1 MMERGPA
8 TDADRKEGG
17 MHMDDQLD
25 HGYEMALAR
34 YEIIAPLVCRPLN
47 KGQLCQIADEVSRQ
61 VHDFPG
67 GARRFNRRTILRW
80 AFRYRTCPAEGRLGK
95 LQALMADPR
104 SDKGKPRVVDA
115 EIIEKAVR
123 LRLEE
128 PSRSTDTLLTL
139 LENPPELKEA
149 TLAYHLRTRGVTRLL
164 LKAEGRAYP
173 RYEHKH
179 RNALWQ
185 GDFSAGPWLPD
196 PNDPKKMRRTHLHVF
211 IDDHTRYIAH
221 GEFYFRE
228 NLPCLEDAFR
238 KAVLKGGVPT
248 LGYVDQ
254 GAVYRA
260 RQFQFLAA
268 RLGMKLVF
276 ATPYAPEG
284 KGKVERF
291 FGVIKSRFYPEA
303 ERSGLTTLEELNAF
317 FWAWLEECYHDRVHG
332 ETEQTPRERWDAQAD
347 KARFI
352 EPHRLPD
359 IFLWEEE
366 RKVQKTGAVPLHGNN
381 YPLPEEMVGKKVRVL
396 FDPFDLSRVRVYH
409 DKRFLGTFEPFE
421 LRARNLQKAISH
433 EKKPDRSP
441 RDSSKELRGR
451 LVHNWRQNI
460 ENTTV
465 RLDSGDLLTR
475 TEFTQILT
483 ASLDRVLSDQE
494 AAVATEFFHNLSPLS
509 REVVLAALGRAVQE
523 KGHDRHVRSYL
534 DAIKTARMK
543 KEGI

>member
-1 MMERGPA
+1 
-8 TDADRKEGG
+8 
-17 MHMDDQLD
+17 MDGHLDQ
-25 HGYEMALAR
+25 GYEMALAR
-34 YEIIAPLVCRPLN
+34 YEIIAPLVSRPL
-47 KGQLCQIADEVSRQ
+47 SRNEHGRLALELSQQ

-67 GARRFNRRTILRW
+67 GARRFHRRTITRW
-80 AFRYRTCPAEGRLGK
+80 AHNYRTCPAEGRLGK

-104 SDKGKPRVVDA
+104 SDKGKPRVVDP
-115 EIIEKAVR
+115 EIIEKAVI

-128 PSRSTDTLLTL
+128 PSRSTEMLLTL
-139 LENPPELKEA
+139 LENPPDLKEA
-149 TLAYHLRTRGVTRLL
+149 TLAYHLRSRGLTRSL

-173 RYEHKH
+173 RYEHKQ

-196 PNDPKKMRRTHLHVF
+196 PADPKKMRRTHLHVF

-238 KAVLKGGVPT
+238 KAVLKGGVPWM
-248 LGYVDQ
+248 GYVDQ

-260 RQFQFLAA
+260 QQFQFLAA

-291 FGVIKSRFYPEA
+291 FGVLKSRFYPEA

-317 FWAWLEECYHDRVHG
+317 FWAWLEECYHNRVHG
-332 ETEQTPRERWDAQAD
+332 ETEQTPRERWEAQAGVV
-347 KARFI
+347 RFI

-366 RKVQKTGAVPLHGNN
+366 RKVQKTGAVPLHGNT
-381 YPLPEEMVGKKVRVL
+381 YPLPEEMVGKMVRIL

-409 DKRFLGTFEPFE
+409 DERFLGTFEPYE
-421 LRARNLQKAISH
+421 LMARNLQKAISH
-433 EKKPDRSP
+433 EKRRNRSP

-460 ENTTV
+460 ENINV

-475 TEFTQILT
+475 TEFLQALT
-483 ASLDRVLSDQE
+483 ASLERVLSNQE
-494 AAVATEFFHNLSPLS
+494 AAAATDSFHNLSPLS
-509 REVVLAALGRAVQE
+509 RACVLTALDRAVRE
-523 KGHDRHVRSYL
+523 KGRDRHVRFYL
-534 DAIKTARMK
+534 DAVKAVRMK